1 MQKQQQIEDDRV
13 RQNVLQSYIRD
24 MTELLLDRRLAAPV
38 PISTATPDPNS
49 TTTPVPKSPVRQI
62 ARASTLSALR
72 QLDGE
77 RKGLL
82 VRFLYESN
90 LIGAPPDIAPIIDLS
105 GADLSDAN
113 LEDVRLIDA
122 DLRGANLSRA
132 NLHGAILH
140 LAALRNANLNDAD
153 LTGADPEGAIL
164 RGINLGDADWDSNL
178 EGANLSNADLTDAD
192 LSNAIGWTNEQLAQ
206 AESLVGATMP
216 DGTVMT
222 EKGWEDFKELHR

>member
-24 MTELLLDRRLAAPV
+24 MTELLLDRRLAASV

-90 LIGAPPDIAPIIDLS
+90 LIGAPPDIAPI
-105 GADLSDAN
+105 
-113 LEDVRLIDA
+113 
-122 DLRGANLSRA
+122 
-132 NLHGAILH
+132 
-140 LAALRNANLNDAD
+140 
-153 LTGADPEGAIL
+153 
-164 RGINLGDADWDSNL
+164 
-178 EGANLSNADLTDAD
+178 
-192 LSNAIGWTNEQLAQ
+192 
-206 AESLVGATMP
+206 
-216 DGTVMT
+216 
-222 EKGWEDFKELHR
+222 